1 MYCGAQEVHW
11 VGDKPGPI
19 EYFRRKFT
27 LPFLSTMKKL
37 LILPVLVALA
47 AGGYFYYQSLKSG
60 PKYSLMQAANAV
72 RTHDVADFE
81 RYVDVSS
88 VTGSLVD
95 QVTSQ
100 GSALGL
106 LNPGGMVFKGALRLM
121 KPQLA
126 QAARKELHRYIETGS
141 VEAAAAAQPDK
152 LVNVSML
159 GLAGKVVNPD
169 SQFKDVKYVTEQGEQ
184 ALVGLEFTQPKYDTT
199 LVVELKMLNR
209 GDHWQVTEITNSGEL
224 LKHVALLEKQKLLGG
239 K

>member
-1 MYCGAQEVHW
+1 
-11 VGDKPGPI
+11 
-19 EYFRRKFT
+19 
-27 LPFLSTMKKL
+27 MKRL
-37 LILPVLVALA
+37 LILLVLVAVA

-81 RYVDVSS
+81 RYVDISS

-106 LNPGGMVFKGALRLM
+106 LNPGGMMFKGALRLM

-126 QAARKELHRYIETGS
+126 QAARKELQNYIETGS
-141 VEAAAAAQPDK
+141 VEAAAAARPDK

-169 SQFKDVKYVTEQGEQ
+169 SQFKDIKYVNEQGEQ

-224 LKHVALLEKQKLLGG
+224 LKHVARLEKKKIFGA

>member
-1 MYCGAQEVHW
+1 
-11 VGDKPGPI
+11 
-19 EYFRRKFT
+19 
-27 LPFLSTMKKL
+27 MKRL
-37 LILPVLVALA
+37 LILLVLVAMV

-95 QVTSQ
+95 QVTNQ

-126 QAARKELHRYIETGS
+126 QAARKELQHYIETGS
-141 VEAAAAAQPDK
+141 VEAATAARPDK

-169 SQFKDVKYVTEQGEQ
+169 SQFKDIKYVNEQGEQ

-224 LKHVALLEKQKLLGG
+224 LKHVARLEKKKIFGG